1 MERTL
6 EKGVVE
12 YGRLHSA
19 FHRENTHFQVCFLSV
34 AIIQLWLQQ
43 LCPLLVIYLW
53 PVIGIGVRKRVSLLC
68 QNRPSLQTTDLYS
81 SLKAFLKWPSYWI
94 LTSRVPTEEQLTG
107 SEWDRSCHGV
117 TLLLEWHPKF
127 SEPSVSRTCCWHSCS
142 DGPGQIR
149 ATKSFSPSQLHQN
162 MPRPELGRNSRSKIT
177 KHICTALFLWFQN
190 LQGWTNT

>member
-12 YGRLHSA
+12 HGRLHSA

-81 SLKAFLKWPSYWI
+81 SLKVFLKWPSYWI

-107 SEWDRSCHGV
+107 SEWDPATESHCF
-117 TLLLEWHPKF
+117 LNDIQN
-127 SEPSVSRTCCWHSCS
+127 SVSPVFP
-142 DGPGQIR
+142 GPAADTAVQMAQGKSER
-149 ATKSFSPSQLHQN
+149 PNLSLLVNSTK
-162 MPRPELGRNSRSKIT
+162 
-177 KHICTALFLWFQN
+177 ICPDLN
-190 LQGWTNT
+190 